1 MLNLKEK
8 AQIGKGTNIFNII
21 WFKLFR
27 KGAIQSRAPFLE
39 FTKIFKFSCNEVPYF
54 FYYIYEWNYWK
65 LLVRKK
71 AGEKRYRMKREM
83 NGKIAMIA
91 AAAMLCFSGC
101 GMESPAQE
109 ENTIGNGTDT
119 GILDCLD

>member
-1 MLNLKEK
+1 
-8 AQIGKGTNIFNII
+8 
-21 WFKLFR
+21 
-27 KGAIQSRAPFLE
+27 
-39 FTKIFKFSCNEVPYF
+39 
-54 FYYIYEWNYWK
+54 
-65 LLVRKK
+65 
-71 AGEKRYRMKREM
+71 MKREM
-83 NGKIAMIA
+83 NGKIAMIV